1 MAMDFLDDLCQRWK
15 IQSEG
20 TSWEYWRQYKQ
31 LYASVTG
38 RYVDRNDSREVLK
51 WHDTVLVPRYGLRPP
66 NINGKPVVGPSDLLA
81 LLTFNI
87 AYDEGIFSI
96 ERHRINLPGIYLF
109 LSYTG
114 ARPAEIVDNEKKK
127 PKDGSYEDLWDEG
140 VRSRDE
146 EDSDETG
153 AALDKSSQVLE
164 GILTQE
170 TEGRGRPKALCYED
184 VLLAVVRHP
193 ETGEDVLAMAVKL
206 IHHKGADHKPK
217 P

>member
-1 MAMDFLDDLCQRWK
+1 M
-15 IQSEG
+15 
-20 TSWEYWRQYKQ
+20 
-31 LYASVTG
+31 
-38 RYVDRNDSREVLK
+38 
-51 WHDTVLVPRYGLRPP
+51 
-66 NINGKPVVGPSDLLA
+66 GPSDLLA

-87 AYDEGIFSI
+87 AYDEGIFST

-164 GILTQE
+164 RILTQE
-170 TEGRGRPKALCYED
+170 TEDRGRPKALCYED
-184 VLLAVVRHP
+184 VILAVVRHP
-193 ETGEDVLAMAVKL
+193 ETGEDVLAMAVRL